1 MSLHLLSPDDTS
13 PHLRPPRS
21 SLWGPL
27 AVENSVAVGVQEA
40 KEVLGLKPQRT
51 DDAFHCPERR
61 IG

>member
-1 MSLHLLSPDDTS
+1 L
-13 PHLRPPRS
+13 
-21 SLWGPL
+21 GPL

-51 DDAFHCPERR
+51 DDALHCPERR